1 MHICSSDQ
9 NFFGGGTPRR
19 HIFGHFN
26 FANSRIL
33 ADFWSKIAIFYCNEG
48 PVPQNEVSTMN
59 NFLEADYPFFGSVR
73 KNFGHPAPRR
83 HIFGDAEISTKID
96 FWPKI
101 RIFAILSVRCT
112 QKGWVP
118 WIFFWSKIL
127 SKSFS
132 FWKKSRKGLGL
143 TIGTQMAHL
152 KFWVILG
159 KILLFSSFW
168 WCQKFLW
175 SKMWVWGG
183 VRPKNF
189 RPAQNIS
196 KRFPKNIFM
205 SIGLLEPAMRKEIS
219 FFLCPKKWN
228 FSSFETV
235 LLEKRLAWI
244 WDSVITRMHLQP
256 TANLAK
262 SRI

>member
-1 MHICSSDQ
+1 MHICSSGR
-9 NFFGGGTPRR
+9 NFFGRGAPRR

-112 QKGWVP
+112 QNGWVP
-118 WIFFWSKIL
+118 WIFFRK
-127 SKSFS
+127 KFS
-132 FWKKSRKGLGL
+132 PEPLVFEKKSEKGLEWVFTPKWHTWNFGPFVV
-143 TIGTQMAHL
+143 
-152 KFWVILG
+152 KFWYFHI
-159 KILLFSSFW
+159 F
-168 WCQKFLW
+168 C
-175 SKMWVWGG
+175 G
-183 VRPKNF
+183 VRNFCGRKCGFGVRGGRKFFGPCEKHPKD
-189 RPAQNIS
+189 
-196 KRFPKNIFM
+196 FPKKFSCLLDSRNPLYGKKCCDHFAIF
-205 SIGLLEPAMRKEIS
+205 G
-219 FFLCPKKWN
+219 FFLIPNPGFREDWRGLNSSKFCEIKCN
-228 FSSFETV
+228 FFY
-235 LLEKRLAWI
+235 
-244 WDSVITRMHLQP
+244 
-256 TANLAK
+256 
-262 SRI
+262 